1 MRSAAAL
8 DVHGDTFGVG
18 QNVFL
23 DADRHLRERVVAQQ
37 KIAELGGEC
46 FDQFAWAC
54 GGEFLDL
61 DRDRVV
67 LHRVRDFIGETIEAL
82 AWSQSRGDEQNLR
95 CRAFIIGHTD
105 VGMDFESAD
114 FDFVRHGRE
123 G

>member
-8 DVHGDTFGVG
+8 DVHSDAFGIG

-23 DADRHLRERVVAQQ
+23 DADRHLRERVPAQQ
-37 KIAELGGEC
+37 KIAELGGER
-46 FDQFAWAC
+46 FDQFARAC
-54 GGEFLDL
+54 CGEFLDL
-61 DRDRVV
+61 DGDRVV
-67 LHRVRDFIGETIEAL
+67 IHRVRDLIGKTVETL
-82 AWSQSRGDEQNLR
+82 AWGQSSGNEQNLR

-105 VGMDFESAD
+105 VGMNFESAD